1 MPTIRVL
8 VVDDHTIF
16 RSGLA
21 RLFSDEPDIQV
32 AGEASNGAAAL
43 AQLRSAP
50 FDLVLMDISMEGRNG
65 LEVVDA
71 LRAEFPKLP
80 VLMLSMYREEQY
92 AMAAI
97 KAGANGY
104 LTKDSEP
111 EELVR
116 AIRTVSTG
124 QRYLTQR
131 GTEMLLRQV
140 KGEDDRPAHQ
150 RLSAREFE
158 IMKLIVE
165 GVSLTDIGRQMFISV
180 KTVSTYRNRLLTKL
194 GLSSNAELVKFCV
207 QNGLFK

>member
-32 AGEASNGAAAL
+32 AGEAPNGAAAL

-111 EELVR
+111 EELIR
-116 AIRTVSTG
+116 AIRAVSTG

-194 GLSSNAELVKFCV
+194 GLGSNAELVKFCV

>member
-111 EELVR
+111 EELIR